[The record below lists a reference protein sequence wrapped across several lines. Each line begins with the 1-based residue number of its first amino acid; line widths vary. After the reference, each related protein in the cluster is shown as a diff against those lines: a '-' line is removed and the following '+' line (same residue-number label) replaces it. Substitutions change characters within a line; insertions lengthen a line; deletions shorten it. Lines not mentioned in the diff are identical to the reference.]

1 MKKASLCTGAP
12 SCLSVGLSGGSSNGS
27 ALETVL
33 HYDKHSQYLQ
43 KPSVSSA
50 ETCPYVKEAYK
61 VQYKP
66 TGIKNSMH
74 CYPRKHSVNMCRLQ
88 TSAFHTCHHA
98 NAYFTLV
105 NVLVFPGNC
114 FLTCLLTI
122 TGIFFGAKYGRLKRI
137 LPVCSQYVPN
147 LCIIVNNPHAV

>member
-66 TGIKNSMH
+66 TGIKNSMY

-88 TSAFHTCHHA
+88 TSAFHTCH
-98 NAYFTLV
+98 LV
-105 NVLVFPGNC
+105 VPGNC
-114 FLTCLLTI
+114 FLPCLLTI
-122 TGIFFGAKYGRLKRI
+122 TGSFFGAKYRRLKRI
-137 LPVCSQYVPN
+137 LR
-147 LCIIVNNPHAV
+147 ITVNNPHAVKCVSSCMVS